1 MMFIRVRQFIL
12 FVVMAFLLV
21 AGGALGGYLLLSDL
35 GEKFAAERIMFI
47 GIIALIVFVLICIRV
62 LLTSS
67 QMKGKMDK
75 LMDLARQSGILPLDR
90 LKTFGAFGMKM
101 RSMYEEIASL
111 SERKSHRIILLNTLM
126 DRVLELVQVPLLL
139 VDSTGEIRKT
149 SGGFLEKNRLS
160 PNELLGSALL
170 EKVSDLDFHTILVE
184 AGKTKGP
191 VEIEREGQKLTF
203 YPVFSPQNDVAY
215 LIVVFGEHE
224 ILNYQ
229 KELEK
234 ATVQAEPVAPKRG
247 PLSRFFRMFLG
258 DKKKKNK

>member
-1 MMFIRVRQFIL
+1 MHSEATGPRHNLAWGEMPRTLEPGLPGHQPDTVR
-12 FVVMAFLLV
+12 
-21 AGGALGGYLLLSDL
+21 
-35 GEKFAAERIMFI
+35 
-47 GIIALIVFVLICIRV
+47 
-62 LLTSS
+62 
-67 QMKGKMDK
+67 
-75 LMDLARQSGILPLDR
+75 R
-90 LKTFGAFGMKM
+90 L
-101 RSMYEEIASL
+101 
-111 SERKSHRIILLNTLM
+111 
-126 DRVLELVQVPLLL
+126 Q
-139 VDSTGEIRKT
+139 
-149 SGGFLEKNRLS
+149 
-160 PNELLGSALL
+160 
-170 EKVSDLDFHTILVE
+170 
-184 AGKTKGP
+184 GP